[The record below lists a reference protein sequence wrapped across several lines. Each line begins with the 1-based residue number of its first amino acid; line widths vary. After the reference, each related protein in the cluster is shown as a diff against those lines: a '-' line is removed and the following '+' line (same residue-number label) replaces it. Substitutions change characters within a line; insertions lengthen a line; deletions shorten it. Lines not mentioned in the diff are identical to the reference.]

1 MAGIKYTKQYPDS
14 DAFITS
20 LGRVQVTLNALHDYR
35 DCLQI
40 AYEELVHARTAR
52 MYMADHPKAKEKCT
66 TEWDYSMRRVRSKIC
81 DAKAKKATF
90 IAHLNSTHESPAIH
104 PDVYFD
110 IGAIRTNYPYKGGA
124 K

>member
-1 MAGIKYTKQYPDS
+1 MARAKYTKQYPDS

-52 MYMADHPKAKEKCT
+52 MYMADHPKAKQKCT
-66 TEWDYSMRRVRSKIC
+66 TEWYYSMTRVRANIKG
-81 DAKAKKATF
+81 AKDKKSTF

-110 IGAIRTNYPYKGGA
+110 IGVVRTKYPYRKED
-124 K
+124 